1 MYLETPNVP
10 GTPESRIKALKE
22 ARVLLKEEPEVTN
35 GIVFGGGSTKPGAVA
50 PAAELIRVATY
61 IETGHDYR
69 DTHPEGKRRPLQRIT
84 NVTVMAPE
92 GELEH
97 LMSHLEDGSFAEFL
111 DDMTGQGKPEAADPE
126 KSDGRD

>member
-1 MYLETPNVP
+1 MYLETANVP
-10 GTPESRIKALKE
+10 GTPESRIKALTAAKPM
-22 ARVLLKEEPEVTN
+22 VS
-35 GIVFGGGSTKPGAVA
+35 GSSFLSTSGAG
-50 PAAELIRVATY
+50 AEDLIRLATY

-69 DTHPEGKRRPLQRIT
+69 DTHPDGKRRPLQRIT

-111 DDMTGQGKPEAADPE
+111 AGFDFKPDAADPE